1 MSEPNVSTVCCPAK
15 PEERR
20 TNQSK
25 RAMRPLQG
33 SSAKIEI
40 AARSGIP
47 SANSI
52 VATPHCGACS
62 LEFDLS
68 SDEISATGG
77 RQSFAH
83 FDSRKAHQIKLSG
96 FFFFRRFSGL
106 QPWQVAWKRT
116 SCSKVVFLFN
126 SDYFR
131 FFLLLILPV
140 QT

>member
-1 MSEPNVSTVCCPAK
+1 MSEPNVSTVCCPAQ

-25 RAMRPLQG
+25 RAASALQ
-33 SSAKIEI
+33 ARAATIEI
-40 AARSGIP
+40 AFRIP

-68 SDEISATGG
+68 SDEIPATGG

-96 FFFFRRFSGL
+96 FFFFCRFSGL

>member
-1 MSEPNVSTVCCPAK
+1 MVKRRQNRAKCGIGGRKNEFSNSGPKGRGESRRRPPVAGISSVLRSCETSGLPSGEPRRLNMRNCPAK

-20 TNQSK
+20 MNQSK

-40 AARSGIP
+40 AARSP

-68 SDEISATGG
+68 SDEIPATGG

-83 FDSRKAHQIKLSG
+83 FAPGTL
-96 FFFFRRFSGL
+96 
-106 QPWQVAWKRT
+106 
-116 SCSKVVFLFN
+116 
-126 SDYFR
+126 
-131 FFLLLILPV
+131 
-140 QT
+140 